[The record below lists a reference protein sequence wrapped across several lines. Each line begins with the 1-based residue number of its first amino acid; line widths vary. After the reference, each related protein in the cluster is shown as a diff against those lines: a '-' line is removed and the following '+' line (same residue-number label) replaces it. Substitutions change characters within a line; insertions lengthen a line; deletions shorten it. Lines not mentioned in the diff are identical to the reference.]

1 MKTNWKFVMIVV
13 LAALSATDGHCGIK
27 LTSGSLDFLNQENQV
42 NVEFVY
48 DGMTVCSDK
57 KTKKEPEPEQDFVTR
72 KVAEYNQKAAGRGD
86 TWRENWVA
94 DRAAVLQP
102 KFCELL
108 NKYLS
113 AKKMDL
119 QFGPFKNAK
128 YTLILKTTYTE
139 IGWKF
144 SDIIKHPFLID
155 AKAAFV
161 ETQKPANVRAE
172 ITITASGSADG
183 SDFSTRRGLVEAYGN
198 AGKEL
203 GSLISRKP
211 KSK

>member
-1 MKTNWKFVMIVV
+1 MKMKWNLALTAVV
-13 LAALSATDGHCGIK
+13 VALSCLDGYCGIK

-57 KTKKEPEPEQDFVTR
+57 KTKKEPESEQDFVAR
-72 KVAEYNQKAAGRGD
+72 KAAEYNQKAAGRGD
-86 TWRENWVA
+86 TWRENWVG

-119 QFGPFKNAK
+119 QFGSFKNAK

-144 SDIIKHPFLID
+144 SDIIKHPFLIN
-155 AKAAFV
+155 AQASLV
-161 ETQKPANVRAE
+161 ETQSPAMARAE
-172 ITITASGSADG
+172 ISITASGSADG

-203 GSLISRKP
+203 GSLLARKA
-211 KSK
+211 K